1 MAHDRIPDSHRD
13 LLEATV
19 ATLAT
24 VGEDGFPQVSEVWF
38 LAEGD
43 QIALSLNTARQKTK
57 NLQTEPACTLFILD
71 LANPYRYLEIRGTV
85 DLVPDDDYE
94 FADRVGAKYGGAD
107 LREHDGPGDRRV
119 VVRIVPAR
127 INAVD
132 MRG

>member
-1 MAHDRIPDSHRD
+1 MAHDSIPDSHRD
-13 LLEATV
+13 LLEAEV

-24 VGEDGFPQVSEVWF
+24 IGEDGFPQVSEVWF

-43 QIALSLNTARQKTK
+43 RVALSLNTSRQKTK

-71 LANPYRYLEIRGTV
+71 LANPYRYLEIRGTA
-85 DLVPDDDYE
+85 DIEPDDDYA
-94 FADRVGAKYGGAD
+94 FADLIGEKYGAD
-107 LREHDGPGDRRV
+107 LHEHDGPEDHRV

-127 INAVD
+127 INAVQ